1 MARILWNAVEPLS
14 VDDKR
19 TSPTTWM
26 TNHWVNIGIF
36 FKIGSK
42 ISRIPRFGIV
52 PIPSTG
58 SLGKKR
64 NNKIGGQKNKHGMN
78 WKSEESYWF
87 VARRSALLNKRSF
100 SYWIEKWKNMR
111 ERFSLLLFFY
121 VGRSYVGGFLCWAFY
136 VVLFRWRLKVP
147 IYEHLQ

>member
-36 FKIGSK
+36 FKIGPK

-100 SYWIEKWKNMR
+100 SYWIEKWKNIR
-111 ERFSLLLFFY
+111 ERFSLLLF
-121 VGRSYVGGFLCWAFY
+121 LCRQILYRRISMLGLLCCPF
-136 VVLFRWRLKVP
+136 
-147 IYEHLQ
+147 